1 METTILELM
10 QTDVNPHTPQSSS
23 AAGWVEG
30 AVNVDRLMC
39 IAAGGCSVI
48 AEFGTPVWLDQSW
61 PEDRTERLRT
71 HQAKV
76 NLIPQGTITFKFKHS
91 HSSTSLLSLST
102 TLLSQEGTCSEANK
116 LLSSYWYH
124 PSSGEPG
131 CWSKPFQLQSCCC
144 VSGHWPLTSLTRYRE
159 NRAYKR
165 IYLWRNI

>member
-1 METTILELM
+1 MESTILELM
-10 QTDVNPHTPQSSS
+10 QTDVNPHTLWSWSV
-23 AAGWVEG
+23 AGWVEG

-39 IAAGGCSVI
+39 IAAGGRSVI

-102 TLLSQEGTCSEANK
+102 TLLSQGGTFSEANK

-124 PSSGEPG
+124 PSSGKPG
-131 CWSKPFQLQSCCC
+131 CWSKSCQLQGCCC
-144 VSGHWPLTSLTRYRE
+144 GSWHWTLTSLTRYQE
-159 NRAYKR
+159 NRGCKR
-165 IYLWRNI
+165 ISLREK